1 MRRPS
6 IALIAALGAWLLCGA
21 AAAGCAKKETSAAGP
36 SALGP
41 AAKTDLIAVGA
52 PAPPIEAVAHTGERI
67 SLSALKGKPVVVY
80 FYPKDDTPGCTK
92 EACELRDAWQK
103 LQETG
108 AVVLG
113 ISTDDAKSHVE
124 FANKYH
130 LPFKLLP
137 DPGGAIAQAYGV
149 PVHMG
154 FTKRVTFIVDRHG
167 NIAKVFPDVNPSGH
181 ASEILSALALLS
193 T

>member
-1 MRRPS
+1 ML
-6 IALIAALGAWLLCGA
+6 ALIAGVSPWLLCCA
-21 AAAGCAKKETSAAGP
+21 AGGCAKKDTAAAGP
-36 SALGP
+36 SAIAAVAAP
-41 AAKTDLIAVGA
+41 ADLIAVGA

-113 ISTDDAKSHVE
+113 ISTDDAKSHAE
-124 FANKYH
+124 FANKYR

-137 DPGGAIAQAYGV
+137 DPGGAIAQSYGV
-149 PVHMG
+149 PVRMG

-167 NIAKVFPDVNPSGH
+167 NIAKVFPDVNPTGH
-181 ASEILSALALLS
+181 ASEILSALSVLS